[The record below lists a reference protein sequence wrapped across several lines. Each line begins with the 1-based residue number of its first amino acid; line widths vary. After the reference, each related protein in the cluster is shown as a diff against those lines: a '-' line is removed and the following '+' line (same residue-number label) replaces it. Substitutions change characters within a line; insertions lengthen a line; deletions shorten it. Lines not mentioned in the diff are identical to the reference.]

1 MAGGFTESRV
11 RYLSEKLEPFG
22 LKATGV
28 GGSAFSSTQP
38 LQPGSA
44 VGVSLM
50 RGDIQLGALGTVTWV
65 GDDGEILA
73 FGHPFMQRG
82 DSCYFMNKAW
92 ILASPNLES
101 AYKAGNIGETIGT
114 INCDR
119 SAGIAGK
126 IGQDSA
132 CCTSVCFCY

>member
-1 MAGGFTESRV
+1 MAGGFTESGV

-28 GGSAFSSTQP
+28 GGSGSFSSTQP

-65 GDDGEILA
+65 GDDGEFWHLAILLC
-73 FGHPFMQRG
+73 MRG

-92 ILASPNLES
+92 ILASLPNL
-101 AYKAGNIGETIGT
+101 
-114 INCDR
+114 
-119 SAGIAGK
+119 GI
-126 IGQDSA
+126 SL
-132 CCTSVCFCY
+132 

>member
-1 MAGGFTESRV
+1 MSAAAALFRARSFT
-11 RYLSEKLEPFG
+11 
-22 LKATGV
+22 A
-28 GGSAFSSTQP
+28 
-38 LQPGSA
+38 GSA

-92 ILASPNLES
+92 ILASLPNLDQLIS
-101 AYKAGNIGETIGT
+101 W
-114 INCDR
+114 
-119 SAGIAGK
+119 
-126 IGQDSA
+126 
-132 CCTSVCFCY
+132 